1 VVPSAGSSNYV
12 PPSEYCSVREWFTTN
27 DLMEFYFMDEQPQS
41 PASIRPVSALTVLDR
56 AFLSADDA
64 ARYAHERVGRRRDRE
79 YYGYILQ
86 RHDQRFV
93 ITEPAEL
100 SSSSSTPHDRVPDN
114 HVLHSRF
121 YSHPALSTLDAH
133 KVADL
138 EWSIDDA
145 ATSLL
150 MFSVK
155 ELRNILISN
164 LPAYLSGSGDS
175 LIGFTADSSRWLA
188 LLKQLGTAKA
198 PGRLALDLEKG
209 TVKPE
214 QLVVEVAAA
223 GDLQVI
229 VSNGRWRPRGKVTA
243 EIVPGPWERSVPDRV
258 SFGAVFKSA
267 DEAAL
272 DRYSRDTGE
281 HDEGQTWYGF
291 ILKQKG
297 KEEYIASEL
306 VPVSGVR
313 DKLYSMRSLFGI
325 SPTTRDYIFPES
337 FIPHSYFYSRQRV
350 THARGASR
358 RWLAQH
364 FIVPRDLWVVVYNS
378 KRRPVL
384 ETNASIPLYVATQ
397 DGALLRYVARKGTR
411 LFDNDVPNMGLD
423 VFQSNLA
430 SGKLSSTG
438 FVRVVASSGV
448 LQVMRTSL
456 CWDRK
461 GLIDT
466 YWTPSQYLDRRTLG
480 PVFPTA
486 DDAAVHARSQV
497 PEGNARAFGG
507 LILKRA
513 DGFFVATDPVDIPQE
528 DFDIK
533 WIFPDEAVTTG
544 QFPAGCSIVA
554 RYRSRVPRALPVVL
568 STVDKEL
575 YLNML
580 SVDVVYTAFTRT
592 EQPLDEYL
600 FAPDGS
606 TIRYRAGVW
615 ERIRADLAVALSAS
629 GKPGRDLNAA
639 WIKEQIY
646 LGLLSPTDWV
656 KKISKSGYLQVV
668 VGSRMWGHARAVI
681 EFVPFATAIGTNAPG
696 KAVSEP
702 AYSPVHVREQ
712 DAARFAH
719 ERAGSRSALSFG
731 FLLRNARD
739 GSFMATL
746 PIEALNSQFGYER
759 IFPGKLP
766 YRFVT
771 SGMFLC
777 SVQVPQS
784 LSDNDYRHFFSPVD
798 VSLARAIAY
807 TAQGYRPIYFSCADG
822 ALLRFKLS
830 SFDPVPSLDKFGQV
844 QLRGNPFASVEQAQ
858 RDWNDINQ
866 GKFNLTSYIR
876 RMAVA
881 GDLEVL
887 VTSPY
892 WSCPGEVGQ
901 DWEPRMPAVSDVE
914 LWANNPVLPLGPM
927 FHHPDDAARH
937 AQLRAV
943 HVGGQPMSR
952 ASAVLAKH
960 GSHSYVGLEPIAD
973 PAYPNEAI
981 QRIFRTARDAST
993 TPRNTV
999 PQFPDGYTLMASHQ
1013 LAQSVSAPTAD
1024 EVDYASAASVYAHT
1038 HVLKAKGFDIG
1049 AFYYSTRHGALLKYE
1064 PTHTLKEGVF
1074 LRTGQLLSSED
1085 FVFRLANIGQL
1096 KVLKAAP
1103 GWNQPGR
1110 LGQDW
1115 RVTRQQAIDVSDNP
1129 TRDEL

>member
-1 VVPSAGSSNYV
+1 
-12 PPSEYCSVREWFTTN
+12 
-27 DLMEFYFMDEQPQS
+27 MDEQPQS
-41 PASIRPVSALTVLDR
+41 PASIRSVPALTVLDR

-86 RHDQRFV
+86 RNDQRFF
-93 ITEPAEL
+93 ITEPSEQ
-100 SSSSSTPHDRVPDN
+100 SNSSSTHHDRVPDN

-121 YSHPALSTLDAH
+121 YSHPALSTLDAR

-155 ELRNILISN
+155 ELRNILASN
-164 LPAYLSGSGDS
+164 LPAYLSGSEDS
-175 LIGFTADSSRWLA
+175 LIGFTADSSRWLTR
-188 LLKQLGTAKA
+188 LKQIGTAEA
-198 PGRLALDLEKG
+198 PGKLALDLEKG

-214 QLVVEVAAA
+214 QLVVEAAAA

-243 EIVPGPWERSVPDRV
+243 EIVPGPWERSVPERV

-272 DRYSRDTGE
+272 DRYSRDTGQ
-281 HDEGQTWYGF
+281 HDEEQTWFGF

-297 KEEYIASEL
+297 KQEYIASEL

-313 DKLYSMRSLFGI
+313 DKLYSLRSLFGI
-325 SPTTRDYIFPES
+325 SPTTREHLYPES

-350 THARGASR
+350 KHARDAPR

-378 KRRPVL
+378 KRRPVI

-423 VFQSNLA
+423 VIQKNLA
-430 SGKLSSTG
+430 SGKLTTTD
-438 FVRVVASSGV
+438 FVRVVANSGV

-461 GLIDT
+461 GLVDT
-466 YWTPSQYLDRRTLG
+466 YWTPSVYLERRALG

-507 LILKRA
+507 LILKRT

-544 QFPAGCSIVA
+544 QFPAGCNIVA
-554 RYRSRVPRALPVVL
+554 RYRSRGPRALPVVL

-580 SVDVVYTAFTRT
+580 SVDVVYTAFTRK

-606 TIRYRAGVW
+606 IIRYRVGVW

-629 GKPGRDLNAA
+629 GKPGRDLDAA
-639 WIKEQIY
+639 WIKDQIY
-646 LGLLSPTDWV
+646 QGLLSPTDWV
-656 KKISKSGYLQVV
+656 KKLAKSGYLQVV
-668 VGSRMWGHARAVI
+668 LGSRLWGRARAVT
-681 EFVPFATAIGTNAPG
+681 EFVPFTRSIRTNAARN
-696 KAVSEP
+696 AVSEP
-702 AYSPVHVREQ
+702 AYSPVHIREQ

-719 ERAGSRSALSFG
+719 EQAGSRAALSFG
-731 FLLRNARD
+731 FLLMHSRN
-739 GSFMATL
+739 GYYVATL
-746 PIEALNSQFGYER
+746 PIEALNSSFSYGR
-759 IFPGKLP
+759 VFPDTLP
-766 YRFVT
+766 YRYVT
-771 SGMFLC
+771 SGIFLC
-777 SVQVPQS
+777 ATKAPSG
-784 LSDNDYRHFFSPVD
+784 LTDDDYRHFFSPID
-798 VSLARAIAY
+798 VSLARAVVR
-807 TAQGYRPIYFSCADG
+807 TNHGYQPIYFSCADG
-822 ALLRFKLS
+822 ALLRFKLHA
-830 SFDPVPSLDKFGQV
+830 FDPANTLDKFGQV
-844 QLRGNPFASVEQAQ
+844 ELKDNPFATPAQAQ
-858 RDWNDINQ
+858 HDWNGISQ
-866 GKFNLTSYIR
+866 GRFSLTGYIR
-876 RMAVA
+876 NMTAF
-881 GDLEVL
+881 GQLEVL

-892 WSCPGEVGQ
+892 WSCPGTVGQ
-901 DWEPRMPAVSDVE
+901 DWSPRMPAVSDEE
-914 LWANNPVLPLGPM
+914 LWANKPVFPLGPV

-937 AQLRAV
+937 TQLRAAR
-943 HVGGQPMSR
+943 VGGQSVSL
-952 ASAVLAKH
+952 ASAVLSKPTT
-960 GSHSYVGLEPIAD
+960 HSYVGLEPVVDSPSSYKAH
-973 PAYPNEAI
+973 N
-981 QRIFRTARDAST
+981 RIFRTASDPST
-993 TPRNTV
+993 TPRNKA
-999 PQFPDGYTLMASHQ
+999 PLFPDGYAL
-1013 LAQSVSAPTAD
+1013 TAGYELSRSTTIPAVPQ
-1024 EVDYASAASVYAHT
+1024 EVNYATAGSVYAYT
-1038 HVLKAKGFDIG
+1038 HVLTAKGFNIE
-1049 AFYYSTRHGALLKYE
+1049 AFYYSTRHGALLKYV
-1064 PTHTLKEGVF
+1064 PAHTQEEARF
-1074 LRTGQLLSSED
+1074 LLTGQLLSSED
-1085 FVFRLANIGQL
+1085 FVYRLANVSVL
-1096 KVLKAAP
+1096 KVLKTAAD
-1103 GWNQPGR
+1103 WNQPGR

-1115 RVTRQQAIDVSDNP
+1115 KITRQQVPDVFDRP